1 VNPSTLNL
9 SLIKKLPKK
18 TFFLMFGC
26 YFNP

>member
-18 TFFLMFGC
+18 TLFSYVRVLF
-26 YFNP
+26 